1 MQAIERE
8 IDRNRRFK
16 GTFSLL
22 MIDIDYFKEYNDR
35 LGHLKGDRVLCTLS
49 NLIEINTCQIDV
61 VSRYGGE
68 EFTVILPGIEKE
80 NAKIIAGKLREL
92 IEHYHFP
99 EQEGQPSGNL
109 TISVGLASFP
119 EDAETAKELI
129 DKADKALYKAKES
142 GRNRVCVYGV
152 DVQ

>member
-49 NLIEINTCQIDV
+49 NLIEINTRQIDV